1 MTKVNEAIQS
11 LVNRAAVA
19 CMQNADTCVNAVTVI
34 SNKTDKT
41 PADNARVEAYRKKS
55 EEFKAVG
62 MDLRA
67 MADQLQVGTP
77 THANETPSNS

>member
-1 MTKVNEAIQS
+1 MTKINEAIQS
-11 LVNRAAVA
+11 LVNRAATT
-19 CMQNADTCVNAVTVI
+19 CMQNADTCINAVGVI
-34 SNKTDKT
+34 SKKADKT
-41 PADNARVEAYRKKS
+41 PADNARVEVYRKKS

-77 THANETPSNS
+77 TRANETPSNS